1 MKSSIIIILIF
12 CLGASVQ
19 GQVTNLEDSIIK
31 SWTGLDPLVDDV
43 LNNRQTHKLQ
53 VQVSTFQADTLITST
68 IGAGSYYYPAS
79 LVKFPTVLSAL
90 NKMDRMGLSLDDK
103 IMLHNLDING
113 SKSFISKTK
122 KGVTFRELIEQTIV
136 VSDNDYY
143 NVLYHFVTPK
153 YLNDYLKFRG
163 FDDVL
168 IYRCFNGCSKE
179 DQLKTA
185 AYSIFSNSD
194 SLKYNEKESLLDW
207 ASVLEEFTPSDDK
220 RIGNRF
226 IKEGKVIQG
235 PYDFNE
241 NLEFPINSVHDM
253 MISFI
258 SDSTDETWQI
268 GEDKRFFLIEKLS
281 QSPVDIGID
290 KYSIQDFKIIAFG
303 NQELDNSRFVTYSK
317 IGYSY
322 GFITETAYVKDTISK
337 SGFFLTISMYV
348 NKNNTINDGRYQYG
362 TVATPFMGTLTH
374 IIANQLIDK

>member
-1 MKSSIIIILIF
+1 MNNNNLTDYQLRSDVAPIDFGQYRKYRMQDLYTESI
-12 CLGASVQ
+12 SR
-19 GQVTNLEDSIIK
+19 
-31 SWTGLDPLVDDV
+31 P
-43 LNNRQTHKLQ
+43 
-53 VQVSTFQADTLITST
+53 
-68 IGAGSYYYPAS
+68 
-79 LVKFPTVLSAL
+79 
-90 NKMDRMGLSLDDK
+90 
-103 IMLHNLDING
+103 
-113 SKSFISKTK
+113 
-122 KGVTFRELIEQTIV
+122 
-136 VSDNDYY
+136 
-143 NVLYHFVTPK
+143 
-153 YLNDYLKFRG
+153 
-163 FDDVL
+163 
-168 IYRCFNGCSKE
+168 
-179 DQLKTA
+179 
-185 AYSIFSNSD
+185 
-194 SLKYNEKESLLDW
+194 
-207 ASVLEEFTPSDDK
+207 
-220 RIGNRF
+220 
-226 IKEGKVIQG
+226 